1 MALWLIGNKELTAVG
16 VGPTVGH
23 RDNASLVVLQG
34 VVDFISKLAIGRRED
49 GLATFAGACWVTCR
63 MGWPGVEKDG
73 LGIAM
78 RMEGGATVSACGL
91 FAAILCWCS
100 GEEED

>member
-91 FAAILCWCS
+91 FAATLCWCS
-100 GEEED
+100 GE